1 MSKIMK
7 SYCAGRSAAA
17 TGAALS
23 DNPHPAGHAEHGI
36 WADGWRSYGFEAVQ
50 NTKDICDYPKGG
62 GFSLSVGSGTL
73 ALNAATGT
81 ITATV
86 EQNGIATENIALAA
100 ESSDEAICTV
110 AGDDETDENGEVD
123 FTVTRVAN
131 GAATVTISTT
141 LGTMAAV
148 AVTATGAT

>member
-1 MSKIMK
+1 MK

-110 AGDDETDENGEVD
+110 AGDGDDETDENGEVD

>member
-1 MSKIMK
+1 
-7 SYCAGRSAAA
+7 
-17 TGAALS
+17 
-23 DNPHPAGHAEHGI
+23 
-36 WADGWRSYGFEAVQ
+36 
-50 NTKDICDYPKGG
+50 
-62 GFSLSVGSGTL
+62 
-73 ALNAATGT
+73 
-81 ITATV
+81 V

-110 AGDDETDENGEVD
+110 AGDGETDENGEVD

-131 GAATVTISTT
+131 GAATATISTT

>member
-1 MSKIMK
+1 MK

-110 AGDDETDENGEVD
+110 AGDGETDENGEVD